1 MMRRLLIALCVCCG
15 LAATATGASAASIYQ
30 YASSFDPT
38 GAANTTAGGS
48 IGIYRLNTGLTT
60 KITLTPPGQPALPDV
75 LQAAGPDSYSTVY
88 TTGLLPGTKVEIRQP
103 QGAVA
108 PTETYV
114 VPTPTVNLVPGATTL
129 SGSIPAGMFG
139 SVIGD
144 YRCNLN
150 ASPHT
155 LGAGAFSVPYSKV
168 LPGENAQ
175 ISAYNANG
183 DSVYVYNSAPGET
196 PCVTVFA
203 LDTSPIFDPPGS
215 PVDAQPYSL
224 YVNHLKQTQAA
235 STRTVLRRGTTTISD
250 DSEDA
255 QNTNS
260 GFGVK
265 PQPGDVVD
273 IYRPKTAPTPK
284 FSITLPSFSAKF
296 DPAVDLAAVDVPAA
310 DKIEVEYCMPYACEG
325 RSSRGAMNTP
335 AGRTLFDFAR
345 PEGRYIPADLVADSA
360 LQVYFDNA
368 DETLSIRFLATPGDL
383 VAPVQS
389 FKLPSKLKISSLVKA
404 LKKGY
409 KLKLK
414 SNEAG
419 MVTLSLGKLATV
431 TKPVKPG
438 SNIFRLKFTKSGK
451 KQIKKLAK
459 KGKKAKPLSV
469 TLTSVVTDA
478 EGNASTFAKKT
489 SIKR

>member
-1 MMRRLLIALCVCCG
+1 
-15 LAATATGASAASIYQ
+15 
-30 YASSFDPT
+30 
-38 GAANTTAGGS
+38 
-48 IGIYRLNTGLTT
+48 
-60 KITLTPPGQPALPDV
+60 
-75 LQAAGPDSYSTVY
+75 
-88 TTGLLPGTKVEIRQP
+88 
-103 QGAVA
+103 
-108 PTETYV
+108 
-114 VPTPTVNLVPGATTL
+114 
-129 SGSIPAGMFG
+129 
-139 SVIGD
+139 
-144 YRCNLN
+144 
-150 ASPHT
+150 
-155 LGAGAFSVPYSKV
+155 
-168 LPGENAQ
+168 
-175 ISAYNANG
+175 
-183 DSVYVYNSAPGET
+183 
-196 PCVTVFA
+196 
-203 LDTSPIFDPPGS
+203 
-215 PVDAQPYSL
+215 
-224 YVNHLKQTQAA
+224 
-235 STRTVLRRGTTTISD
+235 
-250 DSEDA
+250 
-255 QNTNS
+255 
-260 GFGVK
+260 
-265 PQPGDVVD
+265 
-273 IYRPKTAPTPK
+273 
-284 FSITLPSFSAKF
+284 
-296 DPAVDLAAVDVPAA
+296 VDLAAVDAPAA